1 MAILTSGMPLA
12 QRVALISENVTGPPG
27 AEMLRLSNIAS
38 CEEVTVLD
46 NASGAGILVSH
57 LIDLA
62 ATAPG
67 LQLQRIVAGDL
78 DPEAISYAKER
89 QQAQLT
95 SNLAS
100 DWTRV
105 EIQGIDQHSIPFP
118 DASFTHVFANLG
130 ILFSFEDGKALS
142 ETYRVLQ
149 TDGTA
154 GFTTWKGIKWW
165 ADLAKPA
172 FAKYLPDAPGLPAPE
187 DVFPSPGWKD
197 PNLILKKM
205 DQAGFVDVKVTEFDF
220 APKVVPEEFCEATA
234 ALVKLI
240 AKRAWSEADFR
251 QYAGELEGALLRCY
265 QDDFGEGKK
274 QVRMTALITI
284 GKKR

>member
-1 MAILTSGMPLA
+1 MATLTSSMPLA

-38 CEEVTVLD
+38 SEEVTVLD

-67 LQLQRIVAGDL
+67 LQLQRIVAGDI
-78 DPEAISYAKER
+78 DPEAISYARER
-89 QQAQLT
+89 QQAHLT
-95 SNLAS
+95 SNPAS
-100 DWTRV
+100 NWTRV
-105 EIQGIDQHSIPFP
+105 EIQKIDQHSIPFP

-130 ILFSFEDGKALS
+130 ILFSFEDSKALS

-154 GFTTWKGIKWW
+154 GFTTWKGIKWS
-165 ADLAKPA
+165 
-172 FAKYLPDAPGLPAPE
+172 PAPE

-197 PNLILKKM
+197 PNLILEKM

-240 AKRAWSEADFR
+240 AKRAWSEADFGR
-251 QYAGELEGALLRCY
+251 YAGELEGAMLRYY
-265 QDDFGEGKK
+265 QEEFGEGKK

>member
-27 AEMLRLSNIAS
+27 AEMLRLSNMAS

-67 LQLQRIVAGDL
+67 LQLQRLVAGDL
-78 DPEAISYAKER
+78 DPEAIRYVKER
-89 QQAQLT
+89 QQAQL
-95 SNLAS
+95 
-100 DWTRV
+100 
-105 EIQGIDQHSIPFP
+105 IIPFP
-118 DASFTHVFANLG
+118 DASFTHVFANFG

-187 DVFPSPGWKD
+187 DIFPSPGWKD

-205 DQAGFVDVKVTEFDF
+205 DQAGFVDVKVTEFHF

-251 QYAGELEGALLRCY
+251 RYAGELEGAMLRCY